1 MRATST
7 ASFRP
12 LEPQVVQLPIYNGR
26 GTGRLCVGIADV
38 SDWHAVCI
46 WKSEPEQARS
56 PSKEPCSGKAPS
68 VGKEGIMDFLAQN
81 WFYIV
86 ALILF
91 VAMHLFGFG
100 CGHGHE
106 GHRHSSQKQPSDPS
120 GAKRGTD
127 YQ

>member
-1 MRATST
+1 
-7 ASFRP
+7 
-12 LEPQVVQLPIYNGR
+12 
-26 GTGRLCVGIADV
+26 
-38 SDWHAVCI
+38 
-46 WKSEPEQARS
+46 
-56 PSKEPCSGKAPS
+56 
-68 VGKEGIMDFLAQN
+68 MDFLAQN

-100 CGHGHE
+100 CGHGHG
-106 GHRHSSQKQPSDPS
+106 GHGHSSQKQPSDPS